1 MKMYMTLIA
10 TEDGIVQFI
19 KQQNSTVESGDII
32 GILTID
38 DPRRVRHVLPFEGQL
53 PIMNPPVIIGEA
65 HQRCEV
71 IHVLECILDG
81 YDNQT
86 MLQSSVKELI
96 ELLRNPDLSY
106 LEFHC
111 SFTKSF

>member
-1 MKMYMTLIA
+1 MKCIWRFQQNFKNWMTLIA

-38 DPRRVRHVLPFEGQL
+38 DPRRVRHALPFEGQL

-71 IHVLECILDG
+71 MHVLECILDG
-81 YDNQT
+81 YNNQT
-86 MLQSSVKELI
+86 MLE
-96 ELLRNPDLSY
+96 
-106 LEFHC
+106 
-111 SFTKSF
+111 